1 MSMISRQ
8 VAELREW
15 SEHENLVEED
25 RMMADL
31 LFKAADTIEM
41 LSEKARGQEWIP
53 CEERLPSEKERVES
67 YIRDK
72 KASEFIVMLKEAS
85 RPTTLYLSWDNYWFD
100 ENRIFYEVIAWMPL
114 PESYIKGVGD
124 E

>member
-15 SEHENLVEED
+15 SEHENLVEEN
-25 RMMADL
+25 RTMADL

-41 LSEKARGQEWIP
+41 LSEKARGQAWIP
-53 CEERLPSEKERVES
+53 CEERTPKLGQKVLAST
-67 YIRDK
+67 K
-72 KASEFIVMLKEAS
+72 KTVFTQVFKGYYED
-85 RPTTLYLSWDNYWFD
+85 PTRWNWEHNSIKKI
-100 ENRIFYEVIAWMPL
+100 EAWMPL
-114 PESYIKGVGD
+114 PKPYMKGADD